1 VKLKA
6 AKLSSWEGWNSIRN
20 QVQEWSEAP
29 SLSKEKY
36 GGARPAGYSL
46 TRRIQAFSHVS
57 EGLPSDGIMA
67 RNPLFSAVIVAA
79 TLASTGWAQ
88 DTLQDERAHE
98 QAQTALIKLHKLE
111 PASVILPGGAGA
123 WAVRVIRTGG
133 FDGRTVDVAVRST
146 GEVRCALSS
155 GACTGDLSGN
165 SLQSISALVTPVPM
179 PEIKSELSGVC
190 NDCFITRITMRRRES
205 DGTEKIYF
213 AYWDDVTMTRAPS
226 ELVRIAQAALA
237 LQR

>member
-1 VKLKA
+1 
-6 AKLSSWEGWNSIRN
+6 
-20 QVQEWSEAP
+20 
-29 SLSKEKY
+29 
-36 GGARPAGYSL
+36 
-46 TRRIQAFSHVS
+46 
-57 EGLPSDGIMA
+57 M
-67 RNPLFSAVIVAA
+67 
-79 TLASTGWAQ
+79 GWAQ
-88 DTLQDERAHE
+88 DTLQDERARE
-98 QAQTALIKLHKLE
+98 QAQAALVKLHKLE
-111 PASVILPGGAGA
+111 PASVSLPGGAGA

-146 GEVRCALSS
+146 GAVRCALS
-155 GACTGDLSGN
+155 GTCTGDLSGN
-165 SLQSISALVTPVPM
+165 SLQSINALVAPVPI
-179 PEIKSELSGVC
+179 PEIKSELSGAC